1 MLLND
6 PSTQENDD
14 EQVSTLQDY
23 DLDVDIEEELIRI
36 FSSLAQ
42 EGIDNEG
49 KQNYQYQE
57 SSITDSL
64 IYESIEDLPC
74 LVEDNFNHISKEEQ
88 SHDNYDMI
96 VNEPG

>member
-14 EQVSTLQDY
+14 EEVSTLQDY
-23 DLDVDIEEELIRI
+23 DLDVDIEEELFRI

-49 KQNYQYQE
+49 EQNDQY
-57 SSITDSL
+57 
-64 IYESIEDLPC
+64 
-74 LVEDNFNHISKEEQ
+74 
-88 SHDNYDMI
+88 
-96 VNEPG
+96 